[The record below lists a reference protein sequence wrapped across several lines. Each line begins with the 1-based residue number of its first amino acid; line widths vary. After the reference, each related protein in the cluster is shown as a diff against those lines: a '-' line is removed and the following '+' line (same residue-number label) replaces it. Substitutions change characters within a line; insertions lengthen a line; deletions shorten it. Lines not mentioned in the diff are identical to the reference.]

1 MPNIDRLAGYL
12 KKNSGAKVTI
22 SGYASPEGNA
32 TFNQKLSEKRAEAV
46 KKILVNKYKISA
58 DRIQTQGKGVGTI
71 FEEPT
76 YNRASIC
83 VTK

>member
-1 MPNIDRLAGYL
+1 M
-12 KKNSGAKVTI
+12 TI

-32 TFNQKLSEKRAEAV
+32 DFNQKLSEKRAKAV
-46 KKILVNKYKISA
+46 KKILVDKYGINA
-58 DRIQTQGKGVGTI
+58 DRITTEGKGVGSI
-71 FEEPT
+71 FAEPT